1 MDRLLGIKVFCT
13 VVELKSF
20 TAAAERLDLSAT
32 MASKHVMQ
40 LERRLGTRLLNRTSR
55 HLSLTEAGSAY
66 FEHSRR
72 MLEDLEGVEE
82 FLSHAAAVPRGVL
95 RMTGPVW
102 LGTPAFVSLLADY
115 RTRYPDVRLDIDLS
129 GRIVNLVEE
138 GFDLALRVSANLG
151 QSLIARPIAPVRFQL
166 VASPEYL
173 NRKGRPRS
181 AAQLSD
187 CATMSYTLST
197 FTNALLVQGPQGA
210 ETVKIAPI
218 LQSNSETLLHH
229 AALAGMGLV
238 FLPQLMIRDDIAAGR
253 LEVVLP
259 DYELGN
265 AQLCGVYQSRSYLS
279 SKVRTF
285 LDFVSADPRM
295 KA

>member
-1 MDRLLGIKVFCT
+1 VDQLVGIKVFCT

-20 TAAAERLDLSAT
+20 TAAAERLDISPT
-32 MASKHVMQ
+32 MTSKHVMQ

-72 MLEDLEGVEE
+72 MLEDLEGVEA
-82 FLSHAAAVPRGVL
+82 LVSNAAVIPRGVL

-115 RTRYPDVRLDIDLS
+115 RSLYPEVRLEVDLS
-129 GRIVNLVEE
+129 GRMVNLVDE
-138 GFDLALRVSANLG
+138 GFDLALRVSANLSP
-151 QSLIARPIAPVRFQL
+151 SLIARPIAPVRFQL
-166 VASPEYL
+166 VASPDYL
-173 NRKGRPRS
+173 KRAGRPRI
-181 AAQLSD
+181 AAQLSEF
-187 CATMSYTLST
+187 ATMSYTLAA
-197 FTNALLVQGPQGA
+197 FTNTLHVRGPNGA
-210 ETVKIAPI
+210 ETIKITPI

-238 FLPQLMIRDDIAAGR
+238 FLPQLMIRDDVFSGR
-253 LEVVLP
+253 LEVLLP
-259 DYELGN
+259 DYELGT
-265 AQLCGVYQSRSYLS
+265 AELCGVYQSRSYLS

-285 LDFVSADPRM
+285 LDFVSADARM
-295 KA
+295 K

>member
-1 MDRLLGIKVFCT
+1 MDQLFGIRVFCT

-20 TAAAERLDLSAT
+20 TAAATRLDISPT
-32 MASKHVMQ
+32 MTSKHVMQ

-72 MLEDLEGVEE
+72 MLEDLEGVEA
-82 FLSHAAAVPRGVL
+82 LVSNAAVIPRGVL
-95 RMTGPVW
+95 KMSGPVW

-115 RTRYPDVRLDIDLS
+115 QSQYPEVRLDIDLS
-129 GRIVNLVEE
+129 GRMVNLVDE

-151 QSLIARPIAPVRFQL
+151 QSLIARPIAPVRFHL
-166 VASPEYL
+166 VASPDYL
-173 NRKGRPRS
+173 KRAGRPRN
-181 AAQLSD
+181 AAQLSEF
-187 CATMSYTLST
+187 ATMSYTLSA
-197 FTNALLVQGPQGA
+197 FTNTLLVHGPQGA
-210 ETVKIAPI
+210 EAIKISPI

-229 AALAGMGLV
+229 AALEGMGLV
-238 FLPQLMIRDDIAAGR
+238 FLPQLMIRDDLISGQ

-259 DYELGN
+259 EYQLGN
-265 AQLCGVYQSRSYLS
+265 AELRGVYQSRSYLS

-285 LDFVSADPRM
+285 LDFVSADSRM
-295 KA
+295 K